1 MFNFQCSIPDLCLC
15 VGDDGRSRRRR
26 RRSVFVIRTQKVVCW
41 FWAALTTTPASPI
54 HITGSIYLYYKK
66 KNVGIFSPTPP
77 HLKNSRGCMLSLS
90 SSTCHTSEPLFG
102 VGRDPL
108 VYLPCWKTPV
118 EREKKTLRAGRP
130 ANLSTA
136 NNKTGAACSSG
147 RKIPDICLS
156 WETWIPTSRIYW
168 IYKCTC
174 RPFQAEK
181 KGNFWDVA
189 MGLPF
194 HLRLLTF
201 FLSLSLYP
209 LYLSCCARAY
219 IFREEDIYMN
229 FLCFVGSVGP
239 PLRDSQKD
247 WVLVFFKI
255 LSTVKL

>member
-66 KNVGIFSPTPP
+66 KNVGIFSP

-181 KGNFWDVA
+181 KGTFGMSPW
-189 MGLPF
+189 GCLFTFGYLPSSC
-194 HLRLLTF
+194 
-201 FLSLSLYP
+201 LSLSL
-209 LYLSCCARAY
+209 
-219 IFREEDIYMN
+219 
-229 FLCFVGSVGP
+229 P
-239 PLRDSQKD
+239 PL
-247 WVLVFFKI
+247 FKLLCPCI
-255 LSTVKL
+255 YI